1 MLGRIKWMPL
11 SSQDGWRFYHKGCIA
26 GDYDAW
32 VQQDDDCRWLASV
45 IINGESQ
52 YAEFA
57 TAAAAK
63 RWARKQM
70 PK

>member
-1 MLGRIKWMPL
+1 MLGRIKWVPL
-11 SSQDGWRFYHKGCIA
+11 SSKDGWRFYHKGWIA

-32 VQQDDDCRWLASV
+32 VQQDGCTWLASV
-45 IINGESQ
+45 IVNGVDQ